1 MALICVPSLPEL
13 LCILAVF
20 PIRRIHGFGPSYIG
34 FRLADIPERAIDE
47 EGNEVKFEFLD
58 LVDLDNEEYVV
69 LLPVTEEGEE
79 EEGEV
84 VILKVE
90 DTDDDSEE
98 ESYVSVEDEEVL
110 NKVFEIFKEKFKDD
124 FDFVD

>member
-1 MALICVPSLPEL
+1 MEENFEGEEL
-13 LCILAVF
+13 DNIIILN
-20 PIRRIHGFGPSYIG
+20 
-34 FRLADIPERAIDE
+34 DE

-58 LVDLDNEEYVV
+58 LVELDDEEYVV

-90 DTDDDSEE
+90 DTDDEDSDE
-98 ESYVSVEDEEVL
+98 ESYISIEDEDIL

>member
-1 MALICVPSLPEL
+1 MEENFEGEEL
-13 LCILAVF
+13 DNIVILN
-20 PIRRIHGFGPSYIG
+20 
-34 FRLADIPERAIDE
+34 DE

-58 LVDLDNEEYVV
+58 LVELDDEEYVV

-79 EEGEV
+79 DEGEV
-84 VILKVE
+84 VILKIE
-90 DTDDDSEE
+90 DTDDEESEE
-98 ESYVSVEDEEVL
+98 ESYVSIDDEEIL